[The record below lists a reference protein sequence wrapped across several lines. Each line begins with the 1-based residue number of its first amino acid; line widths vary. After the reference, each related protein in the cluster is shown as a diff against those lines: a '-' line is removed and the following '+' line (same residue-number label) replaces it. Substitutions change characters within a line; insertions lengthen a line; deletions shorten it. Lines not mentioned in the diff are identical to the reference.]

1 MASYVQARINSIISV
16 TGIAISCLGI
26 LLFVASYEVENE
38 LKDTDYF
45 GSQFGKNHCEYWA
58 AIPVS

>member
-1 MASYVQARINSIISV
+1 MASYVQARINSIIFV

-38 LKDTDYF
+38 LKDNYF